1 MVKKH
6 GWYYLPGRA
15 PQPIPPDELE
25 RLLRVFAQADLNSR
39 QRRRAAADSSFR
51 RAPRVES
58 RSPPRRHRHRS
69 PSSGRDTGRGTH
81 GKTAEDD
88 LMDVSPLTLSPA
100 SQRRLDRMWEPSTA
114 RIRSVRSAAAR
125 PAGYESSESLE
136 CLPVGL
142 SWPLSD
148 VSDGQS
154 TSPARPRGAV
164 RPLELTEEPRMDY
177 FWGGTAP
184 ATATRG
190 VPSTATSDVA
200 VDAKIPSADV
210 SVEVRPVAKDVA
222 VAVNFETPPRCDA
235 AIDAAS
241 AKEVAAW
248 QLPPSI
254 EMRDIADL
262 MVLRPTATWPI
273 YNVLWR
279 TISQEGIARPMVPG
293 LYDWP
298 SRPCVSMS
306 GSWRSTSVNSPPLPT

>member
-1 MVKKH
+1 MINRCARRDTSTLLSYCQRIMDRKRRVSTEHFCQVCSFRYRWQDNCYKRMVKKH

-177 FWGGTAP
+177 FWGGTVGNEIL
-184 ATATRG
+184 TAEY
-190 VPSTATSDVA
+190 S
-200 VDAKIPSADV
+200 
-210 SVEVRPVAKDVA
+210 
-222 VAVNFETPPRCDA
+222 
-235 AIDAAS
+235 
-241 AKEVAAW
+241 
-248 QLPPSI
+248 
-254 EMRDIADL
+254 
-262 MVLRPTATWPI
+262 
-273 YNVLWR
+273 
-279 TISQEGIARPMVPG
+279 
-293 LYDWP
+293 
-298 SRPCVSMS
+298 
-306 GSWRSTSVNSPPLPT
+306 